1 MSLSYTALAQIQSE
15 GAAAADGAFRAE
27 RNGQQIRRLFS
38 EVETEAAGL
47 LSEAAVHAGIA
58 LFKNARQV
66 LRRDADACVRHGKD
80 AVLKRDRD
88 RSRGRI
94 LDGVG

>member
-47 LSEAAVHAGIA
+47 LPEAAVQAGIA
-58 LFKNARQV
+58 LFEDARQI
-66 LRRDADACVRHGKD
+66 LRRDADACGKNFAHKVR
-80 AVLKRDRD
+80 RC
-88 RSRGRI
+88 RSWNLSGLRTK
-94 LDGVG
+94 